1 MLPPHV
7 FNMQPSLLFRHLIYS
22 LTTYTLR
29 VFGMYFISLKHG
41 FRCDSGAALVEV
53 VEGGWQ

>member
-1 MLPPHV
+1 MLPLHV
-7 FNMQPSLLFRHLIYS
+7 FNTQPSLLFRHLIYS
-22 LTTYTLR
+22 LTTYRLR

-41 FRCDSGAALVEV
+41 FRCDFGAVLVEV